1 MVMRNG
7 VPQNVTS
14 HNPAFT
20 QVFTSVSDTC
30 HVKNPPLPL
39 TIDTFPD
46 VVVAARAGETW
57 AAESL
62 FIDLQPRL
70 LRFLRSA
77 EPRQADDLAGEVWLA
92 VARGLHDFSG
102 DLSAFRAWT
111 FSIARRRLADFRRTA
126 VRRATDPVDDSAFVG
141 QADLGTDVSAAALAA
156 LSAQGAV
163 DFIVASL
170 VPDQAE
176 VLLLRVLGDL
186 DADQVGEVM
195 GRSANWVRVTQH
207 RALARLA
214 DLLTTGDAMAQEMW
228 ADPVMNSVAET
239 I

>member
-1 MVMRNG
+1 M
-7 VPQNVTS
+7 
-14 HNPAFT
+14 
-20 QVFTSVSDTC
+20 
-30 HVKNPPLPL
+30 KNPPLPL
-39 TIDTFPD
+39 SPLHFPEI
-46 VVVAARAGETW
+46 VVAARSGETW
-57 AAESL
+57 AAEAL

-77 EPRQADDLAGEVWLA
+77 EPRQADDLAGDVWLA
-92 VARGLHDFSG
+92 IARGLHDFSG
-102 DLSAFRAWT
+102 DLTAFRAWA

-126 VRRATDPVDDSAFVG
+126 VRRATDPVDDTAFATH
-141 QADLGTDVSAAALAA
+141 ADQHTDVSGDVLSA

-214 DLLTTGDAMAQEMW
+214 DLLTTGQGIAQEIW
-228 ADPVMNSVAET
+228 ADPVMHRTAET